1 MYVCTDVRIRMAN
14 VIVVGMQ
21 WGDEAKGKVVDYLA
35 QSADYVVRYNGGN
48 NAGHTVVVGDQ
59 VYKFHTVPVGAIHD
73 HVTAVICDGIVLD
86 PKVFTGEIEGL
97 KGRGITADRVKISGN
112 AHVIMPWHRLFDSL
126 EEERKGAN
134 KIGTT
139 GRGIGPCYADKASR
153 TGIRILELID
163 PERFRRRLAE
173 CLEFKN
179 EIITKVY
186 GAEPLDLEEIYQ
198 EYCGYAKIIAPFV
211 GQTCE
216 LHYEAAKSGKNIVFE
231 GAHATLLD
239 IDFGTYPF
247 VTSSHCVGGGATI
260 GTGISPTMIDRVI
273 GVAKAYTTRVG
284 AGPCPTELT
293 NEIGEKIR
301 ERGHEYGTTTGRP
314 RRCGWFDAV
323 AVKYTGMV
331 NGATC
336 VALTLLDV
344 LSTFDTVKICTHYTI
359 DGKDVY
365 SFPADAETLEKAVPV
380 YEELPGWSEDIS
392 KVKTFDELPENAK
405 KYVAR
410 VSELIERP
418 ICMVGV
424 GPRRDQ
430 SIIVDPDML
439 SM

>member
-1 MYVCTDVRIRMAN
+1 MAN

-35 QSADYVVRYNGGN
+35 QGADYVVRYNGGN
-48 NAGHTVVVGDQ
+48 NAGHTVCVGDQ

-112 AHVIMPWHRLFDSL
+112 AHVIMPWHKLFDSL
-126 EEERKGAN
+126 EEERKGDK

-153 TGIRILELID
+153 TGIRICDLID
-163 PERFRRRLAE
+163 PERFRRRLID

-179 EIITKVY
+179 AIITKVY
-186 GAEPLDLEEIYQ
+186 GSEPLDPEEIYE

-211 GQTCE
+211 ADTSEILYKASSSG
-216 LHYEAAKSGKNIVFE
+216 AKIVFE

-247 VTSSHCVGGGATI
+247 VTSSHCVAGGGTI

-284 AGPCPTELT
+284 AGPCPTEQE

-323 AVKYTGMV
+323 AVKYSAMV
-331 NGATC
+331 NGTTG
-336 VALTLLDV
+336 VALALLDV
-344 LSTFDTVKICTHYTI
+344 LSTFETVKICTHYMI
-359 DGKDVY
+359 DGKEVY

-392 KVKTFDELPENAK
+392 KIKSFEDLPANAK
-405 KYVAR
+405 AYVAR
-410 VSELIERP
+410 IAELIDTP

-430 SIIVDPDML
+430 SIILDQAML
-439 SM
+439 TM

>member
-1 MYVCTDVRIRMAN
+1 MAN

-59 VYKFHTVPVGAIHD
+59 VYKFHTVPVGAIHE

-86 PKVFTGEIEGL
+86 PKVFVGEIEAL
-97 KGRGITADRVKISGN
+97 KTRGITAERVKMSGN
-112 AHVIMPWHRLFDSL
+112 AHVIMPYHRLFDSL
-126 EEERKGAN
+126 EEERKGDK

-139 GRGIGPCYADKASR
+139 GRGIGPCYADKMSR
-153 TGIRILELID
+153 TGIRICDLID
-163 PERFRRRLAE
+163 PERFRRRLAD

-179 EIITKVY
+179 AIITKVY
-186 GAEPLDLEEIYQ
+186 GAEPLSLDEIYE

-211 GQTCE
+211 ANTSDI
-216 LHYEAAKSGKNIVFE
+216 LYEASTSCANIVFE

-247 VTSSHCVGGGATI
+247 VTSSHCVAGGATI

-273 GVAKAYTTRVG
+273 GVSKAYATRVG
-284 AGPCPTELT
+284 SGPCPTELD
-293 NEIGEKIR
+293 NELGEKIR

-314 RRCGWFDAV
+314 RRCGWFDAA
-323 AVKYTGMV
+323 AVKYSARV

-336 VALTLLDV
+336 IALTLLDV
-344 LSTFDTVKICTHYTI
+344 LSTFDTLKICTHYMV
-359 DGKDVY
+359 DGKELHT
-365 SFPADAETLEKAVPV
+365 FPADAEILERAVPV
-380 YEELPGWSEDIS
+380 YEELPGWTEDIS
-392 KVKTFDELPENAK
+392 KVKTFADLPANAR
-405 KYVAR
+405 KYVNRIA
-410 VSELIERP
+410 ELIETP
-418 ICMVGV
+418 VCMVGV

-430 SIIVDPDML
+430 SIILDPDML
-439 SM
+439 TM

>member
-1 MYVCTDVRIRMAN
+1 MAK

-35 QSADYVVRYNGGN
+35 QNADYVVRYNGGN

-59 VYKFHTVPVGAIHD
+59 VYKFHTVPVGAIHK

-86 PKVFTGEIEGL
+86 PKVFMGEIEGL
-97 KGRGITADRVKISGN
+97 KGRGITADRVKISPN
-112 AHVIMPWHRLFDSL
+112 AHVIMPYHRLFDSL
-126 EEERKGAN
+126 EEGRKGDK

-139 GRGIGPCYADKASR
+139 GRGIGPCYADKMSR
-153 TGIRILELID
+153 TGIRIGELID

-173 CLEFKN
+173 VLAFKN

-186 GAEPLDLEEIYQ
+186 GAEPLDFDEVYE
-198 EYCGYAKIIAPFV
+198 EYCGYARTLEPFV
-211 GQTCE
+211 APTSK
-216 LHYEAAKSGKNIVFE
+216 LLFDAAKAGAKIVFE

-284 AGPCPTELT
+284 AGTCPTELD
-293 NEIGEKIR
+293 NEVGEKIR

-323 AVKYTGMV
+323 AVRYTAMV
-331 NGATC
+331 NGVTGIA
-336 VALTLLDV
+336 VTLLDV
-344 LSTFDTVKICTHYTI
+344 LSTFDTVKICTHYMI
-359 DGKDVY
+359 DGKKVDL
-365 SFPADAETLEKAVPV
+365 FPADGEILEKAVPV
-380 YEELPGWSEDIS
+380 YEEMPGWSEDIS
-392 KVKTFDELPENAK
+392 KCKTFEELPANAK

-410 VSELIERP
+410 ISELVEAP
-418 ICMVGV
+418 VCMVGV

-430 SIIVDPDML
+430 SIVLDSAML
-439 SM
+439 NMS

>member
-1 MYVCTDVRIRMAN
+1 MAN
-14 VIVVGMQ
+14 VVVVGMQ

-35 QSADYVVRYNGGN
+35 QHVDYVVRYNGGN
-48 NAGHTVVVGDQ
+48 NAGHTVVVGDE
-59 VYKFHTVPVGAIHD
+59 VYKFHTVPVGALHK
-73 HVTAVICDGIVLD
+73 HVTAIITDGIVLD
-86 PKVFTGEIEGL
+86 PSVFVGEIEGL

-126 EEERKGAN
+126 EEQRKGDK

-139 GRGIGPCYADKASR
+139 GRGIGPCYADKMSR
-153 TGIRILELID
+153 TGIRIIDLID
-163 PERFRRRLAE
+163 PDRFAVRLKE

-179 EIITKVY
+179 AIITKVY
-186 GAEPLDLEEIYQ
+186 GAEPLNEAEIYA
-198 EYCGYAKIIAPFV
+198 EYRRYADVIAPFV
-211 GQTCE
+211 ADTS
-216 LHYEAAKSGKNIVFE
+216 LILSEASEQCANIVFE

-247 VTSSHCVGGGATI
+247 VTSSHCVAGGATI
-260 GTGISPTMIDRVI
+260 GTGIAPTSIDRVI

-284 AGPCPTELT
+284 AGPCPTELD

-323 AVKYTGMV
+323 AVKYSARV

-336 VALTLLDV
+336 VAVTLLDV
-344 LSTFDTVKICTHYTI
+344 LSTFDTVKICTHYKV
-359 DGKDVY
+359 DGKDVRW
-365 SFPADAETLEKAVPV
+365 FPADAETLAKAIPV
-380 YEELPGWSEDIS
+380 YEDMPGWSEDIS
-392 KVKTFDELPENAK
+392 EVKTFDNLPENAK

-410 VSELIERP
+410 IAELVESP
-418 ICMVGV
+418 VCMVGV

-430 SIIVDPDML
+430 SIILDPEML
-439 SM
+439 EM

>member
-1 MYVCTDVRIRMAN
+1 MAN

-59 VYKFHTVPVGAIHD
+59 VYKFHTVPVGAIHEQ
-73 HVTAVICDGIVLD
+73 VTAVICDGIVLD
-86 PKVFTGEIEGL
+86 PKVFVGEIEGL
-97 KGRGITADRVKISGN
+97 KGRGITADRVKMSGN
-112 AHVIMPWHRLFDSL
+112 AHVIMPYHRLFDSL
-126 EEERKGAN
+126 EEERKGDK

-153 TGIRILELID
+153 TGIRISELID

-179 EIITKVY
+179 AIITKVY
-186 GAEPLDLEEIYQ
+186 GAEPLDLDEIYE
-198 EYCGYAKIIAPFV
+198 EYCGYAKTIAPFV
-211 GQTCE
+211 ANTAE
-216 LHYEAAKSGKNIVFE
+216 ILYEASTSCKNIVFE

-260 GTGISPTMIDRVI
+260 GTGVSPTMIDRVI

-284 AGPCPTELT
+284 AGPCPTEQD

-301 ERGHEYGTTTGRP
+301 DRGHEYGTTTGRP

-323 AVKYTGMV
+323 AVKYSSMV

-336 VALTLLDV
+336 IALTLLDV
-344 LSTFDTVKICTHYTI
+344 LSTFETVKICTHYTI
-359 DGKDVY
+359 DGKEVHG
-365 SFPADAETLEKAVPV
+365 FPADAETLEKAVPV

-392 KVKTFDELPENAK
+392 KIKTFAELPANAK

-410 VSELIERP
+410 VAELVEAP
-418 ICMVGV
+418 VCMVGV

-430 SIIVDPDML
+430 SIILDADML
-439 SM
+439 NMD

>member
-1 MYVCTDVRIRMAN
+1 MAN
-14 VIVVGMQ
+14 VVVVGMQ

-48 NAGHTVVVGDQ
+48 NAGHTVCVGDQ

-97 KGRGITADRVKISGN
+97 KGRGITAGRVKISGN

-139 GRGIGPCYADKASR
+139 GRGIGPCYADKMSR
-153 TGIRILELID
+153 TGIRISELID
-163 PERFRRRLAE
+163 PERFGRRLAE

-179 EIITKVY
+179 AIITKVY
-186 GAEPLDLEEIYQ
+186 GAEPLKFDELRQ
-198 EYCGYAKIIAPFV
+198 EYSGYAATIAPFV
-211 GQTCE
+211 ANTSE
-216 LHYEAAKSGKNIVFE
+216 ILYNAATSGAKIVFE

-247 VTSSHCVGGGATI
+247 VTSSHCVAGGATI
-260 GTGISPTMIDRVI
+260 GTGVSPTMIDRVI
-273 GVAKAYTTRVG
+273 GVTKAYTTRVG
-284 AGPCPTELT
+284 AGPCPTELE
-293 NEIGEKIR
+293 NETGEKIR

-323 AVKYTGMV
+323 LVKYSAMV
-331 NGATC
+331 NGATG

-359 DGKDVY
+359 DGKEVR
-365 SFPADAETLEKAVPV
+365 SLPADGEILEKAVPV
-380 YEELPGWSEDIS
+380 YEELPGWSEDVS
-392 KVKTFDELPENAK
+392 EVKTFDALPDNAK
-405 KYVAR
+405 RYVKR
-410 VSELIERP
+410 VSELIGAP
-418 ICMVGV
+418 VCMIGV

-430 SIIVDPDML
+430 SIILDPEML
-439 SM
+439 SME